1 MSPADL
7 HPPVRRGT
15 GPRSQGETGRR
26 NGPSAGPQGE
36 ALILELSSAKKI
48 LDRNRHGSSRDQDAV
63 PEIPRQRDRAPD
75 ITRGHSALDMQ
86 RDRDRAPPPI
96 PRIRSGAPDMPRPRE
111 RGPEISGE
119 RDGMPNMARERMEQR
134 RPPGKTDRML
144 RPLPRNMP
152 GLDRFDQRSL
162 RDPVAIGKI
171 EPIAKRFDDRLLPK
185 RRTDE
190 EERDESPVVSAVRSG
205 VETLRTQWE
214 WLVTGK
220 RPSAESA
227 RDFASHVARVHEFE
241 LKVASRVLI
250 ISATIAG
257 GWATLVPL
265 SSAVVVPGK
274 LVVESSVKKIQHPT
288 GGVVADIPVHDGMH
302 VSAGTLLVRLDE
314 TQVQAGEKVV
324 ADQLDQARI
333 RTARLIAERDGQSDI
348 QVPKELANRM
358 KDPAVAQLVASE
370 TSLFKARAN
379 TRDGQKNLYQ
389 ANIQQFEQQVGG
401 YQAEIQSKSS
411 QLDLI
416 AKELSGVQELFA
428 KGLVPL
434 TRMTALQRD
443 SAQLEGDRAQL
454 TATIAETKA
463 KIGQAQLQ
471 ISQID
476 QQFRSEVMKDL
487 GEAQNQVAELTQK
500 NVSAKDQLDRVEI
513 RAPTPGVV
521 HQLAVHTIGGVVKA
535 GDTIME
541 IVPDSDD
548 LEIEGHLPPNDIDQ
562 VHIGQQA
569 YLRFSTIDR
578 QTMPQAKATV
588 SYVSADLTQDERTTT
603 PFYTV
608 RVDLPAGE
616 RHNLNGLT
624 LVSGMPV
631 EIFLQTGSRT
641 MLTYLFKPITDQLHR
656 MFTEP

>member
-1 MSPADL
+1 MSTADL
-7 HPPVRRGT
+7 YPHTRRGAAP
-15 GPRSQGETGRR
+15 GSQAEAGRR
-26 NGPSAGPQGE
+26 GGSSAGPQGE

-48 LDRNRHGSSRDQDAV
+48 LDRSRHGSSREHDAV
-63 PEIPRQRDRAPD
+63 ADIPRQRDRAPD
-75 ITRGHSALDMQ
+75 ITRGNGALDMA
-86 RDRDRAPPPI
+86 RGRDRAAAA
-96 PRIRSGAPDMPRPRE
+96 PRARGGGPDIPRPRE
-111 RGPEISGE
+111 RAPGISGE
-119 RDGMPNMARERMEQR
+119 RDRTPSVSRDRMEPR
-134 RPPGKTDRML
+134 HPPSKADRML
-144 RPLPRNMP
+144 RPVPRNMP
-152 GLDRFDQRSL
+152 GPDHFDQRSL
-162 RDPVAIGKI
+162 RGPVAIGKI

-190 EERDESPVVSAVRSG
+190 QRDESPVVSAVRSG
-205 VETLRTQWE
+205 VQTVRTQWE

-220 RPSAESA
+220 RPSAESG
-227 RDFASHVARVHEFE
+227 RDFAAHVARIHEFE

-265 SSAVVVPGK
+265 SSAVVVQGK

-288 GGVVADIPVHDGMH
+288 GGVVAEIPVHDGMH
-302 VSAGTLLVRLDE
+302 VAAGALLVRLDE
-314 TQVQAGEKVV
+314 TEVQAGEQVV
-324 ADQLDQARI
+324 ADQLDQTRI
-333 RTARLIAERDGQSDI
+333 RIARLIAERDGQSDI
-348 QVPKELANRM
+348 QVPKQLASRI
-358 KDPAVAQLVASE
+358 KEPAVAQLVASE
-370 TSLFKARAN
+370 TSLFKARAG

-389 ANIQQFEQQVGG
+389 ANIQQFEQQVDG

-411 QLDLI
+411 QLELI
-416 AKELSGVQELFA
+416 AKELSGVQELYA

-434 TRMTALQRD
+434 TRLTALQRD

-476 QQFRSEVMKDL
+476 QQFRAEVLKDL
-487 GEAQNQVAELTQK
+487 RESQDKEAELTQK
-500 NVSAKDQLDRVEI
+500 NVSAKDQLDRVEL
-513 RAPTPGVV
+513 RAPTSGVV
-521 HQLAVHTIGGVVKA
+521 HELAVHTIGGVVKA

-548 LEIEGHLPPNDIDQ
+548 LEIEGRVPPNEIDR
-562 VHIGQQA
+562 VHDGQQA

-578 QTMPQAKATV
+578 QTMPQVKGTV
-588 SYVSADLTQDERTTT
+588 SYVSADLAQDERTTAS
-603 PFYTV
+603 FYTV
-608 RVDLPAGE
+608 RIDLPAGE

-631 EIFLQTGSRT
+631 DIYLQTGSRT

>member
-1 MSPADL
+1 MTSTDL
-7 HPPVRRGT
+7 RPPRRGT
-15 GPRSQGETGRR
+15 AAGSQTEAGRR
-26 NGPSAGPQGE
+26 NAPSAGPQGE
-36 ALILELSSAKKI
+36 ALILELSSAKRI
-48 LDRNRHGSSRDQDAV
+48 LDRNRHGSAREHDTVAD
-63 PEIPRQRDRAPD
+63 IPRQRDRAPD
-75 ITRGHSALDMQ
+75 ITRGHGALDMQ

-96 PRIRSGAPDMPRPRE
+96 PRIRNAAAPEMPRPRE
-111 RGPEISGE
+111 RAPSISSE
-119 RDGMPNMARERMEQR
+119 RDGTPNMARERMEQR

-144 RPLPRNMP
+144 RPLPRNTP
-152 GLDRFDQRSL
+152 RLDRFDQHSL

-171 EPIAKRFDDRLLPK
+171 EPIAKRFDDRLWPK
-185 RRTDE
+185 RGAAE
-190 EERDESPVVSAVRSG
+190 QRDESPVVSAVRTG
-205 VETLRTQWE
+205 VQTVRTQWE

-220 RPSAESA
+220 RPSADSA

-265 SSAVVVPGK
+265 SSAVVVQGK

-288 GGVVADIPVHDGMH
+288 GGVVAEIPVHDGMH
-302 VSAGTLLVRLDE
+302 VAAGALLVRLDE

-333 RTARLIAERDGQSDI
+333 RVARLVAERDGQDL
-348 QVPKELANRM
+348 QVPKELASRM
-358 KDPAVAQLVASE
+358 SDPAVAQLVASE

-389 ANIQQFEQQVGG
+389 ANIQQFEQQVDG

-411 QLDLI
+411 QLELI
-416 AKELSGVQELFA
+416 AKELSGVQELYA

-443 SAQLEGDRAQL
+443 SAQLEGDRAQI

-476 QQFRSEVMKDL
+476 QQFRAEVLKDL
-487 GEAQNQVAELTQK
+487 REAQDQQAELTQK
-500 NVSAKDQLDRVEI
+500 NVSAKDQLDRVEL
-513 RAPTPGVV
+513 RAPTSGVV
-521 HQLAVHTIGGVVKA
+521 HELAVHTIGGVVKA

-548 LEIEGHLPPNDIDQ
+548 LEIEGRLPPNEIDR
-562 VHIGQQA
+562 VHNGQPA
-569 YLRFSTIDR
+569 YLRFSTVDR
-578 QTMPQAKATV
+578 QTMPQAKGTV
-588 SYVSADLTQDERTTT
+588 TYVSADLAQDERTTT
-603 PFYTV
+603 SFYTV
-608 RVDLPAGE
+608 RIDLPAGE

-631 EIFLQTGSRT
+631 DIYLQTGSRT